1 MAAPRPTTTAFAQVI
16 NLEVYKLSLRI
27 VSIESLKEK
36 RRQGTITQMVPFV
49 VGGKLNEVEKK
60 IVNGEMET
68 FELARPI
75 GEMLTSGSVAQFTE
89 LLRKVVLDVELGRE
103 QVPLLYK
110 SIYETLSDANMPE
123 LISAKWALYG
133 TVIFTEILEG
143 EEVKFGKL
151 AAEYGPTAKIL
162 MFAAGF
168 EYTKKMKDFNDSF
181 SVEILNRAMGE
192 SWNALLNHIHLSPII
207 SHVYAA
213 PANNTG
219 WAGEANDPLWVGYWK
234 TLSQAVQ
241 DANVAKR
248 PGNILLASAQNKTNL
263 EMALKG
269 GYTIAGTTYPAV
281 DGIDTVVYY
290 DGWDVTVGKKVY
302 SYTGVTPGE
311 AYLIRPRR
319 GFKELLKQDLRIEA
333 GGADLSRLIEN
344 QIVGYGYRGVYSAVE
359 ENVQKIDLTA

>member
-1 MAAPRPTTTAFAQVI
+1 MSI
-16 NLEVYKLSLRI
+16 RI

-36 RRQGTITQMVPFV
+36 RRQGTVTEMVPFAV
-49 VGGKLNEVEKK
+49 NGKLCDVEKK

-103 QVPLLYK
+103 QVPVIYGP
-110 SIYETLSDANMPE
+110 IYERLSDPNMPE

-162 MFAAGF
+162 MFASGF

-192 SWNALLNHIHLSPII
+192 AWNALLNHIHLHPII
-207 SHVYAA
+207 SFNYPVGNKTA
-213 PANNTG
+213 
-219 WAGEANDPLWVGYWK
+219 WAGEANDPLWVGYWR
-234 TLSQAVQ
+234 TLNKAKE
-241 DANVAKR
+241 DAGNAKR
-248 PGNILLASAQNKTNL
+248 PGNILLASAQNRTNL

-269 GYTIAGTTYPAV
+269 GYTIEGTTYPAV
-281 DGIDTVVYY
+281 DGIDTVIYY
-290 DGWDVTVGKKVY
+290 DGWDVQVGKKSY
-302 SYTGVTPGE
+302 SYAGVNAGD

-319 GFKELLKQDLRIEA
+319 GFKELLKQDLRVEA
-333 GGADLSRLIEN
+333 TGPDLSRLVES
-344 QIVGYGYRGVYSAVE
+344 QIVGYGYRGVYAAVT
-359 ENVQKIDLTA
+359 ENVQKITLVP